1 MRILE
6 SRIRRRLRDGRL
18 ALHKTRGERQRSLLG
33 RYWVTDRLGIMPIL
47 RHVEL
52 PALAR
57 RLNVWH
63 EDLGID

>member
-1 MRILE
+1 
-6 SRIRRRLRDGRL
+6 L